1 MYFNTGDYRDM
12 EAKNENKSVTIKFS
26 EEEALV
32 LLEWLHKF
40 NEEERPTLIQDQ
52 SEERIL
58 FDLEA
63 ELETVVSITFD
74 IDYEEALSKARQKI
88 RDVE

>member
-1 MYFNTGDYRDM
+1 M
-12 EAKNENKSVTIKFS
+12 EANNENKSVIIKFS
-26 EEEALV
+26 EAEALV

-40 NEEERPTLIQDQ
+40 NQEERPTLIQDQ

-63 ELETVVSITFD
+63 ELETVISNVFD
-74 IDYEEALSKARQKI
+74 INYQEALLKARQKI

>member
-1 MYFNTGDYRDM
+1 MKAN
-12 EAKNENKSVTIKFS
+12 NENKGIVIKFS

-40 NEEERPTLIQDQ
+40 NEEEHPALIQDQ
-52 SEERIL
+52 AEERIL

-63 ELETVVSITFD
+63 ELETVVSTSFD
-74 IDYEEALSKARQKI
+74 SNYQEVLLKARQKI
-88 RDVE
+88 RDIE

>member
-1 MYFNTGDYRDM
+1 M
-12 EAKNENKSVTIKFS
+12 EANNENKSVVIKFS

-40 NEEERPTLIQDQ
+40 NEEERPKLIQDQ

-63 ELETVVSITFD
+63 ELETVVSNIFD
-74 IDYEEALSKARQKI
+74 SNYQEGLFKARQKI

>member
-1 MYFNTGDYRDM
+1 MK
-12 EAKNENKSVTIKFS
+12 AKNKNNSIVMKMSA
-26 EEEALV
+26 EEALV

-40 NEEERPTLIQDQ
+40 NEVEHPALFEDQ

-63 ELETVVSITFD
+63 ELETAISDTFSSN
-74 IDYEEALSKARQKI
+74 YRESLLVARQKI

>member
-1 MYFNTGDYRDM
+1 MKAN
-12 EAKNENKSVTIKFS
+12 NENNSIVIKFS
-26 EEEALV
+26 AEEALV

-40 NEEERPTLIQDQ
+40 NEVEHPALFQDQ
-52 SEERIL
+52 AEERIL

-63 ELETVVSITFD
+63 ELETVVSDTFSSN
-74 IDYEEALSKARQKI
+74 YQESLLKARQKI

>member
-1 MYFNTGDYRDM
+1 MKGN
-12 EAKNENKSVTIKFS
+12 NENKGIVIKFS

-40 NEEERPTLIQDQ
+40 NEEERPALIQDKA
-52 SEERIL
+52 EERIL

-63 ELETVVSITFD
+63 ELETVVSASFD
-74 IDYEEALSKARQKI
+74 SNYQELLLKARQKI
-88 RDVE
+88 RDIEY

>member
-1 MYFNTGDYRDM
+1 MKAINQNRNITITFNED
-12 EAKNENKSVTIKFS
+12 
-26 EEEALV
+26 EALV
-32 LLEWLHKF
+32 FLEWLHKF

-52 SEERIL
+52 AEERIL

-63 ELETVVSITFD
+63 ELETVVTTTFD
-74 IDYEEALSKARQKI
+74 SDYQEALLKARQNI

>member
-1 MYFNTGDYRDM
+1 MRANNDN
-12 EAKNENKSVTIKFS
+12 KNIVIGFS
-26 EEEALV
+26 EEEAIV

-63 ELETVVSITFD
+63 VLETVVSTTFD
-74 IDYEEALSKARQKI
+74 TNYQEALLKARQKI

>member
-1 MYFNTGDYRDM
+1 MRANNDN
-12 EAKNENKSVTIKFS
+12 KNIVIGFS
-26 EEEALV
+26 EEEAIV

-63 ELETVVSITFD
+63 VLETVVSTTFD
-74 IDYEEALSKARQKI
+74 TNYQEVLLKARQKI

>member
-1 MYFNTGDYRDM
+1 MKAN
-12 EAKNENKSVTIKFS
+12 NENKSVVIKFS

-63 ELETVVSITFD
+63 ELETAVSNIFD
-74 IDYEEALSKARQKI
+74 SNYQEALLKARQKI

>member
-1 MYFNTGDYRDM
+1 M
-12 EAKNENKSVTIKFS
+12 EASNENKSVVIKFS

-40 NEEERPTLIQDQ
+40 NEEERSTLIQDQ
-52 SEERIL
+52 SEKRVL

-63 ELETVVSITFD
+63 ELETVVSNVFD
-74 IDYEEALSKARQKI
+74 NNYQEALLKARQKI